1 MKSAIEQLYKWENES
16 DNIPVTEEWKKL
28 ADKAIEILDEFRP
41 SLNDKQERQF
51 IEILDCECGQHAEM
65 IRQYYKEGFKLG
77 LMLAVETML
86 K

>member
-51 IEILDCECGQHAEM
+51 IEILDCECGQHAE
-65 IRQYYKEGFKLG
+65 
-77 LMLAVETML
+77 
-86 K
+86 